1 MALSRRVPMT
11 RGRSG
16 MSLLEVLVALP
27 LIAILGALAVSL
39 VLQVQRRAFESDGV
53 LGATRELRHAATV
66 LSNEL
71 RVVRPSEIV
80 AWRDTAIEFESVV
93 GIATVCAIDPA
104 RSHLLVVA
112 ASKRTPTLDST
123 LDPIG
128 AQWSQVPQDGDR
140 VQFWRAGET
149 MLDRLALTEATLRSV
164 SVGTECGNSPLRASA
179 TGTTTRL
186 QIDQVLTAAPTVG
199 TPVRV
204 TRRTRYS
211 LYRATDGDW
220 YIGRRTLGRGGWDVV
235 QPVDGPMQSAR
246 AGGLILQAYDTTG
259 APLADGD
266 SPVVARSIARLRIQL
281 RAPRRAG
288 RASPRTVRVDSL
300 GIDVALR
307 PTRGGV

>member
-1 MALSRRVPMT
+1 MT
-11 RGRSG
+11 RGRRG
-16 MSLLEVLVALP
+16 ISLLEVLVALP
-27 LIAILGALAVSL
+27 LIALLGALAVRL
-39 VLQVQRRAFESDGV
+39 VLQVQRRALESDGV

-93 GIATVCAIDPA
+93 GIAIVCAIDPA
-104 RSHLLVVA
+104 RSRLLVVA
-112 ASKRTPTLDST
+112 ASKVTPVVDST
-123 LDPIG
+123 LEPIA

-149 MLDRLALTEATLRSV
+149 ALDRPVLTEATLRSV
-164 SVGTECGNSPLRASA
+164 SVGTDCGNSPLRAGV

-186 QIDQVLTAAPTVG
+186 QLEDTVTTLVAVG

-220 YIGRRTLGRGGWDVV
+220 YIGRRTLGRGGWDVI

-246 AGGLILQAYDTTG
+246 AGGLKLQAYDTTG
-259 APLADGD
+259 APLADGE
-266 SPVVARSIARLRIQL
+266 SRVIARSIARLRIQL

-288 RASPRTVRVDSL
+288 RASPRAVRTDSL

-307 PTRGGV
+307 PARGGA